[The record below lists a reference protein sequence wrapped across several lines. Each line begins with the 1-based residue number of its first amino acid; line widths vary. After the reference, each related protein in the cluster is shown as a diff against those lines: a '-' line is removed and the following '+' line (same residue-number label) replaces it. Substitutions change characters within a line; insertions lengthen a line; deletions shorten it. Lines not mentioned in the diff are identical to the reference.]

1 MGITMKCYGGAPG
14 NRGASLFPEGRTYS
28 PPRRRK
34 VRFPP
39 FLPDGENCGRSLAP
53 PLPTKPAALRGPLL
67 GGGIPPAGRA
77 RALSEGD
84 CVSCGSRR
92 TMPQPGWFCC
102 HRPRSYR
109 KHTRFCICEQG
120 YSLYPCLAPTACEN
134 LPPAALSQIWVSL
147 LRRHP
152 FSFCKKE
159 TKTKG
164 R

>member
-1 MGITMKCYGGAPG
+1 MGITMKYYGGASG

-84 CVSCGSRR
+84 CVSCGSRW
-92 TMPQPGWFCC
+92 TMPQPGRRCC
-102 HRPRSYR
+102 HRPRSR
-109 KHTRFCICEQG
+109 STMIGWHFATPHSCRLPAQTCHRQLCRRVGRIPG
-120 YSLYPCLAPTACEN
+120 RGAPIFF
-134 LPPAALSQIWVSL
+134 L
-147 LRRHP
+147 
-152 FSFCKKE
+152 
-159 TKTKG
+159 
-164 R
+164 

>member
-28 PPRRRK
+28 PPAK
-34 VRFPP
+34 
-39 FLPDGENCGRSLAP
+39 A
-53 PLPTKPAALRGPLL
+53 
-67 GGGIPPAGRA
+67 GGGSPPVGQA

-102 HRPRSYR
+102 HRPCSYR
-109 KHTRFCICEQG
+109 KHTRFCVCEQG

-147 LRRHP
+147 LQRHP
-152 FSFCKKE
+152 FSLLPLGLTKPLVLPGVNKKALANKLVE
-159 TKTKG
+159 TSSKAT
-164 R
+164 